1 MNGARPSNEG
11 KGGGVA
17 RMKVNGSSETE
28 IVAHNNQL
36 RLSEWDKTLL
46 DDRRGMEDRVMHS
59 HWRT

>member
-1 MNGARPSNEG
+1 
-11 KGGGVA
+11 
-17 RMKVNGSSETE
+17 MKVNGSSETE